1 MCRFF
6 LWDGRSYGD
15 SFITSCKVNEE
26 VVRSVREGSVF
37 QIRTYSVLSQSP
49 PLVFLRDFKVLDCVS
64 YILKTPLSLQTMPR
78 PITLASFEAYIS
90 SVRRLSTL
98 TTSSQNLPPSSSSSP
113 LPPLKRD
120 VSSLS
125 NDRGSRLAI
134 SDNSISASSLSY
146 EDKRL

>member
-26 VVRSVREGSVF
+26 VVRSVREGSIF
-37 QIRTYSVLSQSP
+37 QIRVYSVLSQNP
-49 PLVFLRDFKVLDCVS
+49 PLVFLRDFKVIDCVS

-78 PITLASFEAYIS
+78 PITLTSFEAYIS
-90 SVRRLSTL
+90 SVRRLSML
-98 TTSSQNLPPSSSSSP
+98 PTSRLNLPPPLPSSSSI
-113 LPPLKRD
+113 KRD

-125 NDRGSRLAI
+125 DDRSSRLAI
-134 SDNSISASSLSY
+134 SSNSISANSLSY